1 MNNTK
6 TSFTKSLRR
15 FHNQHR
21 RGIRLLRER
30 TIGSFRALFMTLS
43 LIGVT
48 VGAPGAALAKT
59 LPTGAQVVSGDIQ
72 LQQGGSA
79 LRVIQGSQAA
89 IVNWQS
95 FDIGHGALVDIVQ
108 PNVDAALLSRVVG
121 ENLSRIHGSLNA
133 NGHLYLINPNGILFG
148 ADSQVNV
155 HALIASTLDLAD
167 SDFLSGNLA
176 FDGNSEAS
184 VMNLGSINAEEFA
197 ALIGG
202 DLENAGALTVS
213 GGSAALLAGDATLE
227 IGEAGG
233 GKITLDLS
241 GLIDGSSANS
251 GIIDVSS
258 DSGDGGQATILGG
271 SVAASGSIDAS
282 GLNGGEVLIG
292 GDYQGQNPNLSHAQN
307 TVVSGSIEANAKT
320 DGDGGKVIV
329 WSDGSTDFSG
339 SITAQGGDDSGNGG
353 MVETSGKQIV
363 LNGSVNTLA
372 KSGLSGTYL
381 IDPDDIEINTSST
394 KGGYSLITPST
405 ILTNLGGGNVVVST
419 ATEVGD
425 GVTTDGGDIEIKAD
439 ITATTTN
446 SLTLTATDQ
455 IRSDYGTAITLS
467 GGGDL
472 ILNAGVGGIQTIGTV
487 SAEDVTTNSD
497 GNQVFV
503 GNLVVGGTF
512 DFTAS
517 ESGSVINV
525 TNLSGGGTLNGST
538 NNGSVT
544 IAANTGDLA
553 IQSVDAGTGNLSLT
567 SAAGAITDADTSS
580 DTSANLIAAQITL
593 ESANGIGAS
602 GSGDLDTTASTL
614 VSSVTGSGNIFITDS
629 AAVSVGATSTGSGD
643 ITIGTSD
650 GILTVSG
657 TVNSSSGN
665 LALTGDDG
673 VTHTATGDLSTG
685 GSGTVTVVAS
695 AGDVTMVDGT
705 TYTAAGGTVSVTGA
719 SNVALG
725 QIVNASGASNVTA
738 TAGSITDVTSAEDSG
753 NENISGTTLTLSSA
767 TGIGSAGAAND
778 LDVAATTIVA
788 SDLGTGSIYLA
799 ETDGV
804 AIGATS
810 TTSGALSIVA
820 GGAVTTSGN
829 ISASGGSLA
838 LTGVGLTNS
847 NTITGDANGIS
858 LSAGT
863 GTLTSTA
870 GSITNGGSAGTISL
884 AADTDIVLAGGAG
897 SITAG
902 AGDVTLKDSAGSITM
917 ALAGGSGTIAIA
929 DADLDEIT
937 TTGTII
943 VGDASSGAVTIGGAV
958 SAPGSAGLQFGG
970 SSVALDAGVTST
982 DASITFVPGVT
993 VGAGVTVDSGS
1004 GAGDITF
1011 SSTLDGG
1018 QAVVLDAGSGGINLN
1033 GVVGAT
1039 PLTSLATT
1047 GTTGAIS
1054 IGQNI
1059 TTTGGQTF
1067 TGPVTLSGSPTLTTT
1082 DTLVSFDGDVSGAGA
1097 LTVASGTGGVTF
1109 GSTVGNGVNIT
1120 SLDTTGTT
1128 GNITLTGNL
1137 DSDGTVLFNGPVLL
1151 AADATI
1157 TTSDD
1162 LVTFSST
1169 LNNAQNLVVTTG
1181 SGGVTF
1187 TGIVGGSTPLTSIL
1201 TTGTTGTITLGANV
1215 NTTGAQNYV
1224 GAVSFNSDI
1233 ALNVSGGTDSDDVSF
1248 GDTVTS
1254 TADSLDINVA
1264 GSGDVTFGD
1273 GSGTDIVSGINALT
1287 VDGNAITV
1295 NTSVS
1300 ATSIVF
1306 QGANSSGDQL
1316 TIASGGSLSAT
1327 GLVTIGAAHDTT
1339 EIETISLSGNITS
1352 DSDSSGNENLQILS
1366 NSAGS
1371 AVATFATSGVILNA
1385 GTGAISASN
1394 TDFAAGSNNPSFLS
1408 DGGLSWNAL
1417 TATGGTL
1424 TLAPNTANTG
1434 LNLGTGGG
1442 AYNLN
1447 DATLSG
1453 ISNNLTKVTVG
1464 SSNTGDITIGGGEA
1478 IDLTDG
1484 TPRTWDLEVIG
1495 GANDGSASFVL
1506 GSANTVTMGSSQ
1518 ALILNSAAADI
1529 TQTNQLLGGGELLV
1543 KGAGNV
1549 TLTNAS
1555 NQVATLAASNSGDLS
1570 YRDSDGFA
1578 IGLVDGVSGINVGS
1592 NTVNL
1597 TLGGALTD
1605 GDADASGGDTTVNV
1619 TADTLNLLGNQA
1631 VTDIETTVATLD
1643 LTTAATSI
1651 TETDGIALAD
1661 STVSGQLDLVTGG
1674 ATSIGALTATSQT
1687 VNLTLGGAL
1696 TDGDADASGGDTTV
1710 NVTADTLNL
1719 LGNQAV
1725 TDIETTV
1732 ATLDLATAATS
1743 ITETDGIALAA
1754 SEISGAL
1761 TLVASGAVTQSGA
1774 IDADSTASVT
1784 AGANA
1789 ITLTNAGN
1797 DFTGAV
1803 SLSNSGSNDVALT
1816 DANALDLGTVGVGQ
1830 NLTVTTGGALSD
1842 TGVITVAGTTTLDN
1856 SGGTDAA
1863 IQLDS
1868 ASTYTG
1874 NVTFT
1879 TDAGSDVTITD
1890 NSAFAIQSGLN
1901 VNNLSIIATGA
1912 VTDLGD
1918 IDVDGTLTV
1927 SATGQTIDL
1936 SGGGSNDVTGAVTL
1950 TGAAVTL
1957 ADTTATSIAG
1967 ITATGALTLT
1977 SGGAITQ
1984 SGVLQVTGDS
1994 TFANTAGT
2002 NAAITLGDSNN
2013 AFNGKVTF
2021 DTDAGSAVT
2030 ITDATSLELETLSAA
2045 SLNVTSGGAVT
2056 DGGTLAITGATSI
2069 SASGQSITLDD
2080 TASTFGS
2087 LSLTGADVAVI
2098 EADATELGTSAV
2110 SGTLAITS
2118 GGAVTDSGALTIAGA
2133 TTISANGQNITLDD
2147 TASTFGSLTL
2157 TGADV
2162 AITEADATQLGSSS
2176 VTGSLSITSS
2186 GEVTDAGTLTVGGVT
2201 TISASGQNI
2210 TLDDASS
2217 TFGSLSLTGE
2227 NVAVTENADMELAAS
2242 TISGTATFNS
2252 SGNAV
2257 SDSGTLT
2264 IGGTTTINAGTA
2276 TLTLDDSSSSFA
2288 DLKITGG
2295 DVYVEESGSL
2305 TASSVSA
2312 TNLQLKADS
2321 GISVTSQG
2329 VENFAAQS
2337 QTGDISIVNEGGNGI
2352 STMSSLNGVSLTD
2365 ESATGTISII
2375 AKSPLTINAP
2385 INAQKGSLLLAA
2397 SGNSASDDLTINSEI
2412 TAASAKIYAGDSIKL
2427 ETNAILNTE
2436 STELLVG
2443 TNYDSTT
2450 QIASAGSESAKFE
2463 LVRGVA
2469 LPANTKI
2476 SGLGQA
2482 AIGFDSKAR
2491 VTQASYAQMVDYFN
2505 AIESLVEETVTWDN
2519 IELLGFLPDHLS
2531 SLLAPQN
2538 TGEIETE
2545 EE

>member
-48 VGAPGAALAKT
+48 AGAPGAALAKT

-184 VMNLGSINAEEFA
+184 VMNLGSINAEEFT

-227 IGEAGG
+227 IGEASG

-258 DSGDGGQATILGG
+258 DSGDGGQTTILGG

-353 MVETSGKQIV
+353 LVETSGKQIV

-405 ILTNLGGGNVVVST
+405 IVTNLGGGNVVVST

-553 IQSVDAGTGNLSLT
+553 IQSVDAGTGDLSLT

-580 DTSANLIAAQITL
+580 DASANLIAAQITL

-788 SDLGTGSIYLA
+788 SDSGTGSIYLA

-870 GSITNGGSAGTISL
+870 GSITNGG
-884 AADTDIVLAGGAG
+884 
-897 SITAG
+897 
-902 AGDVTLKDSAGSITM
+902 
-917 ALAGGSGTIAIA
+917 
-929 DADLDEIT
+929 
-937 TTGTII
+937 
-943 VGDASSGAVTIGGAV
+943 
-958 SAPGSAGLQFGG
+958 
-970 SSVALDAGVTST
+970 
-982 DASITFVPGVT
+982 
-993 VGAGVTVDSGS
+993 
-1004 GAGDITF
+1004 
-1011 SSTLDGG
+1011 
-1018 QAVVLDAGSGGINLN
+1018 
-1033 GVVGAT
+1033 
-1039 PLTSLATT
+1039 
-1047 GTTGAIS
+1047 
-1054 IGQNI
+1054 
-1059 TTTGGQTF
+1059 
-1067 TGPVTLSGSPTLTTT
+1067 
-1082 DTLVSFDGDVSGAGA
+1082 
-1097 LTVASGTGGVTF
+1097 
-1109 GSTVGNGVNIT
+1109 
-1120 SLDTTGTT
+1120 
-1128 GNITLTGNL
+1128 
-1137 DSDGTVLFNGPVLL
+1137 
-1151 AADATI
+1151 
-1157 TTSDD
+1157 
-1162 LVTFSST
+1162 
-1169 LNNAQNLVVTTG
+1169 
-1181 SGGVTF
+1181 
-1187 TGIVGGSTPLTSIL
+1187 
-1201 TTGTTGTITLGANV
+1201 
-1215 NTTGAQNYV
+1215 
-1224 GAVSFNSDI
+1224 
-1233 ALNVSGGTDSDDVSF
+1233 
-1248 GDTVTS
+1248 
-1254 TADSLDINVA
+1254 
-1264 GSGDVTFGD
+1264 
-1273 GSGTDIVSGINALT
+1273 
-1287 VDGNAITV
+1287 
-1295 NTSVS
+1295 
-1300 ATSIVF
+1300 
-1306 QGANSSGDQL
+1306 
-1316 TIASGGSLSAT
+1316 
-1327 GLVTIGAAHDTT
+1327 
-1339 EIETISLSGNITS
+1339 
-1352 DSDSSGNENLQILS
+1352 
-1366 NSAGS
+1366 
-1371 AVATFATSGVILNA
+1371 
-1385 GTGAISASN
+1385 
-1394 TDFAAGSNNPSFLS
+1394 
-1408 DGGLSWNAL
+1408 
-1417 TATGGTL
+1417 
-1424 TLAPNTANTG
+1424 
-1434 LNLGTGGG
+1434 
-1442 AYNLN
+1442 
-1447 DATLSG
+1447 
-1453 ISNNLTKVTVG
+1453 
-1464 SSNTGDITIGGGEA
+1464 
-1478 IDLTDG
+1478 
-1484 TPRTWDLEVIG
+1484 
-1495 GANDGSASFVL
+1495 
-1506 GSANTVTMGSSQ
+1506 
-1518 ALILNSAAADI
+1518 
-1529 TQTNQLLGGGELLV
+1529 
-1543 KGAGNV
+1543 
-1549 TLTNAS
+1549 
-1555 NQVATLAASNSGDLS
+1555 
-1570 YRDSDGFA
+1570 
-1578 IGLVDGVSGINVGS
+1578 
-1592 NTVNL
+1592 
-1597 TLGGALTD
+1597 
-1605 GDADASGGDTTVNV
+1605 
-1619 TADTLNLLGNQA
+1619 
-1631 VTDIETTVATLD
+1631 
-1643 LTTAATSI
+1643 
-1651 TETDGIALAD
+1651 
-1661 STVSGQLDLVTGG
+1661 
-1674 ATSIGALTATSQT
+1674 
-1687 VNLTLGGAL
+1687 
-1696 TDGDADASGGDTTV
+1696 
-1710 NVTADTLNL
+1710 
-1719 LGNQAV
+1719 
-1725 TDIETTV
+1725 
-1732 ATLDLATAATS
+1732 
-1743 ITETDGIALAA
+1743 
-1754 SEISGAL
+1754 
-1761 TLVASGAVTQSGA
+1761 
-1774 IDADSTASVT
+1774 
-1784 AGANA
+1784 
-1789 ITLTNAGN
+1789 
-1797 DFTGAV
+1797 
-1803 SLSNSGSNDVALT
+1803 
-1816 DANALDLGTVGVGQ
+1816 
-1830 NLTVTTGGALSD
+1830 
-1842 TGVITVAGTTTLDN
+1842 
-1856 SGGTDAA
+1856 
-1863 IQLDS
+1863 
-1868 ASTYTG
+1868 
-1874 NVTFT
+1874 
-1879 TDAGSDVTITD
+1879 
-1890 NSAFAIQSGLN
+1890 
-1901 VNNLSIIATGA
+1901 
-1912 VTDLGD
+1912 
-1918 IDVDGTLTV
+1918 
-1927 SATGQTIDL
+1927 
-1936 SGGGSNDVTGAVTL
+1936 
-1950 TGAAVTL
+1950 
-1957 ADTTATSIAG
+1957 
-1967 ITATGALTLT
+1967 
-1977 SGGAITQ
+1977 
-1984 SGVLQVTGDS
+1984 
-1994 TFANTAGT
+1994 
-2002 NAAITLGDSNN
+2002 
-2013 AFNGKVTF
+2013 
-2021 DTDAGSAVT
+2021 
-2030 ITDATSLELETLSAA
+2030 
-2045 SLNVTSGGAVT
+2045 
-2056 DGGTLAITGATSI
+2056 
-2069 SASGQSITLDD
+2069 
-2080 TASTFGS
+2080 
-2087 LSLTGADVAVI
+2087 
-2098 EADATELGTSAV
+2098 
-2110 SGTLAITS
+2110 
-2118 GGAVTDSGALTIAGA
+2118 
-2133 TTISANGQNITLDD
+2133 
-2147 TASTFGSLTL
+2147 
-2157 TGADV
+2157 
-2162 AITEADATQLGSSS
+2162 
-2176 VTGSLSITSS
+2176 
-2186 GEVTDAGTLTVGGVT
+2186 
-2201 TISASGQNI
+2201 
-2210 TLDDASS
+2210 
-2217 TFGSLSLTGE
+2217 
-2227 NVAVTENADMELAAS
+2227 
-2242 TISGTATFNS
+2242 
-2252 SGNAV
+2252 
-2257 SDSGTLT
+2257 
-2264 IGGTTTINAGTA
+2264 
-2276 TLTLDDSSSSFA
+2276 
-2288 DLKITGG
+2288 
-2295 DVYVEESGSL
+2295 
-2305 TASSVSA
+2305 
-2312 TNLQLKADS
+2312 
-2321 GISVTSQG
+2321 
-2329 VENFAAQS
+2329 
-2337 QTGDISIVNEGGNGI
+2337 
-2352 STMSSLNGVSLTD
+2352 
-2365 ESATGTISII
+2365 
-2375 AKSPLTINAP
+2375 
-2385 INAQKGSLLLAA
+2385 
-2397 SGNSASDDLTINSEI
+2397 
-2412 TAASAKIYAGDSIKL
+2412 
-2427 ETNAILNTE
+2427 
-2436 STELLVG
+2436 
-2443 TNYDSTT
+2443 
-2450 QIASAGSESAKFE
+2450 
-2463 LVRGVA
+2463 
-2469 LPANTKI
+2469 
-2476 SGLGQA
+2476 
-2482 AIGFDSKAR
+2482 
-2491 VTQASYAQMVDYFN
+2491 
-2505 AIESLVEETVTWDN
+2505 
-2519 IELLGFLPDHLS
+2519 
-2531 SLLAPQN
+2531 
-2538 TGEIETE
+2538 
-2545 EE
+2545 

>member
-121 ENLSRIHGSLNA
+121 ENLSQIHGSLNA

-213 GGSAALLAGDATLE
+213 EGSAALLAGDATLE

-271 SVAASGSIDAS
+271 SVVTSGSIDAS
-282 GLNGGEVLIG
+282 GLNGGGEVLIG

-339 SITAQGGDDSGNGG
+339 SITAQGGDNSGNGG
-353 MVETSGKQIV
+353 LVETSGKQIV

-372 KSGLSGTYL
+372 KNGLSGTYL

-405 ILTNLGGGNVVVST
+405 IVTNLGGGNVVVST

-487 SAEDVTTNSD
+487 SADDVTTNSD

-553 IQSVDAGTGNLSLT
+553 IQSVDAGTGDLSLT

-580 DTSANLIAAQITL
+580 DASANLIAAQITL

-665 LALTGDDG
+665 LALAGDDG

-685 GSGTVTVVAS
+685 GSGTVSVVAS

-738 TAGSITDVTSAEDSG
+738 TAGSITDVTSAEGIG

-788 SDLGTGSIYLA
+788 SDSGTGSIYLA

-1097 LTVASGTGGVTF
+1097 LTVASGTGGLTF
-1109 GSTVGNGVNIT
+1109 GSTVGNAVNIT

-1215 NTTGAQNYV
+1215 NTTGAQDYV
-1224 GAVSFNSDI
+1224 GPVSFNSDI
-1233 ALNVSGGTDSDDVSF
+1233 ALNVTGGTDSDDVSF

-1273 GSGTDIVSGINALT
+1273 GSGTDTVSGINALT

-1295 NTSVS
+1295 NTPVS

-1339 EIETISLSGNITS
+1339 EIETIGLSGNITS

-1371 AVATFATSGVILNA
+1371 AVATFATSGVVLNA

-1408 DGGLSWNAL
+1408 DGGVSWNAL

-1447 DATLSG
+1447 D
-1453 ISNNLTKVTVG
+1453 
-1464 SSNTGDITIGGGEA
+1464 
-1478 IDLTDG
+1478 
-1484 TPRTWDLEVIG
+1484 
-1495 GANDGSASFVL
+1495 
-1506 GSANTVTMGSSQ
+1506 
-1518 ALILNSAAADI
+1518 
-1529 TQTNQLLGGGELLV
+1529 
-1543 KGAGNV
+1543 
-1549 TLTNAS
+1549 
-1555 NQVATLAASNSGDLS
+1555 
-1570 YRDSDGFA
+1570 
-1578 IGLVDGVSGINVGS
+1578 
-1592 NTVNL
+1592 
-1597 TLGGALTD
+1597 
-1605 GDADASGGDTTVNV
+1605 
-1619 TADTLNLLGNQA
+1619 
-1631 VTDIETTVATLD
+1631 
-1643 LTTAATSI
+1643 
-1651 TETDGIALAD
+1651 
-1661 STVSGQLDLVTGG
+1661 
-1674 ATSIGALTATSQT
+1674 
-1687 VNLTLGGAL
+1687 
-1696 TDGDADASGGDTTV
+1696 
-1710 NVTADTLNL
+1710 
-1719 LGNQAV
+1719 
-1725 TDIETTV
+1725 
-1732 ATLDLATAATS
+1732 
-1743 ITETDGIALAA
+1743 
-1754 SEISGAL
+1754 
-1761 TLVASGAVTQSGA
+1761 
-1774 IDADSTASVT
+1774 
-1784 AGANA
+1784 
-1789 ITLTNAGN
+1789 
-1797 DFTGAV
+1797 
-1803 SLSNSGSNDVALT
+1803 
-1816 DANALDLGTVGVGQ
+1816 
-1830 NLTVTTGGALSD
+1830 
-1842 TGVITVAGTTTLDN
+1842 
-1856 SGGTDAA
+1856 
-1863 IQLDS
+1863 
-1868 ASTYTG
+1868 
-1874 NVTFT
+1874 
-1879 TDAGSDVTITD
+1879 
-1890 NSAFAIQSGLN
+1890 
-1901 VNNLSIIATGA
+1901 
-1912 VTDLGD
+1912 
-1918 IDVDGTLTV
+1918 
-1927 SATGQTIDL
+1927 
-1936 SGGGSNDVTGAVTL
+1936 
-1950 TGAAVTL
+1950 
-1957 ADTTATSIAG
+1957 
-1967 ITATGALTLT
+1967 
-1977 SGGAITQ
+1977 
-1984 SGVLQVTGDS
+1984 
-1994 TFANTAGT
+1994 
-2002 NAAITLGDSNN
+2002 
-2013 AFNGKVTF
+2013 
-2021 DTDAGSAVT
+2021 
-2030 ITDATSLELETLSAA
+2030 
-2045 SLNVTSGGAVT
+2045 
-2056 DGGTLAITGATSI
+2056 
-2069 SASGQSITLDD
+2069 
-2080 TASTFGS
+2080 
-2087 LSLTGADVAVI
+2087 
-2098 EADATELGTSAV
+2098 
-2110 SGTLAITS
+2110 
-2118 GGAVTDSGALTIAGA
+2118 
-2133 TTISANGQNITLDD
+2133 
-2147 TASTFGSLTL
+2147 
-2157 TGADV
+2157 
-2162 AITEADATQLGSSS
+2162 
-2176 VTGSLSITSS
+2176 
-2186 GEVTDAGTLTVGGVT
+2186 
-2201 TISASGQNI
+2201 
-2210 TLDDASS
+2210 
-2217 TFGSLSLTGE
+2217 
-2227 NVAVTENADMELAAS
+2227 
-2242 TISGTATFNS
+2242 
-2252 SGNAV
+2252 
-2257 SDSGTLT
+2257 
-2264 IGGTTTINAGTA
+2264 
-2276 TLTLDDSSSSFA
+2276 
-2288 DLKITGG
+2288 
-2295 DVYVEESGSL
+2295 
-2305 TASSVSA
+2305 
-2312 TNLQLKADS
+2312 
-2321 GISVTSQG
+2321 
-2329 VENFAAQS
+2329 
-2337 QTGDISIVNEGGNGI
+2337 
-2352 STMSSLNGVSLTD
+2352 
-2365 ESATGTISII
+2365 
-2375 AKSPLTINAP
+2375 
-2385 INAQKGSLLLAA
+2385 
-2397 SGNSASDDLTINSEI
+2397 
-2412 TAASAKIYAGDSIKL
+2412 
-2427 ETNAILNTE
+2427 
-2436 STELLVG
+2436 
-2443 TNYDSTT
+2443 
-2450 QIASAGSESAKFE
+2450 
-2463 LVRGVA
+2463 
-2469 LPANTKI
+2469 
-2476 SGLGQA
+2476 
-2482 AIGFDSKAR
+2482 
-2491 VTQASYAQMVDYFN
+2491 
-2505 AIESLVEETVTWDN
+2505 
-2519 IELLGFLPDHLS
+2519 
-2531 SLLAPQN
+2531 
-2538 TGEIETE
+2538 
-2545 EE
+2545 

>member
-1 MNNTK
+1 
-6 TSFTKSLRR
+6 
-15 FHNQHR
+15 
-21 RGIRLLRER
+21 
-30 TIGSFRALFMTLS
+30 
-43 LIGVT
+43 
-48 VGAPGAALAKT
+48 
-59 LPTGAQVVSGDIQ
+59 
-72 LQQGGSA
+72 
-79 LRVIQGSQAA
+79 
-89 IVNWQS
+89 
-95 FDIGHGALVDIVQ
+95 
-108 PNVDAALLSRVVG
+108 
-121 ENLSRIHGSLNA
+121 
-133 NGHLYLINPNGILFG
+133 
-148 ADSQVNV
+148 
-155 HALIASTLDLAD
+155 
-167 SDFLSGNLA
+167 
-176 FDGNSEAS
+176 
-184 VMNLGSINAEEFA
+184 
-197 ALIGG
+197 
-202 DLENAGALTVS
+202 
-213 GGSAALLAGDATLE
+213 
-227 IGEAGG
+227 
-233 GKITLDLS
+233 
-241 GLIDGSSANS
+241 
-251 GIIDVSS
+251 
-258 DSGDGGQATILGG
+258 
-271 SVAASGSIDAS
+271 
-282 GLNGGEVLIG
+282 
-292 GDYQGQNPNLSHAQN
+292 
-307 TVVSGSIEANAKT
+307 
-320 DGDGGKVIV
+320 
-329 WSDGSTDFSG
+329 
-339 SITAQGGDDSGNGG
+339 SGNGG
-353 MVETSGKQIV
+353 LVETSGKQIV

-372 KSGLSGTYL
+372 KNGLSGTFL

-405 ILTNLGGGNVVVST
+405 IVTNLGGGNVVVST

-487 SAEDVTTNSD
+487 SADDVTTNSD

-503 GNLVVGGTF
+503 GDLVVGGTF

-525 TNLSGGGTLNGST
+525 TNLSGGGMLNGST

-580 DTSANLIAAQITL
+580 DASANLIAAQITL

-685 GSGTVTVVAS
+685 SSGTVSVVAS

-788 SDLGTGSIYLA
+788 SDSGTGSIYLA

-804 AIGATS
+804 SIGATS
-810 TTSGALSIVA
+810 TTSGALSIIA

-1047 GTTGAIS
+1047 GTTGVIS

-1097 LTVASGTGGVTF
+1097 LTVASGTGGLTF
-1109 GSTVGNGVNIT
+1109 GSTVGNAVNIT

-1215 NTTGAQNYV
+1215 NTTGAQDYV
-1224 GAVSFNSDI
+1224 GPVSFNSDI
-1233 ALNVSGGTDSDDVSF
+1233 ALNVTGGTDSDDVSF

-1273 GSGTDIVSGINALT
+1273 GSGTDTVSGINALT

-1295 NTSVS
+1295 NTPLS

-1327 GLVTIGAAHDTT
+1327 GLVTIGAANDTT
-1339 EIETISLSGNITS
+1339 EIETIGLSGNITS

-1371 AVATFATSGVILNA
+1371 AVATFATSGVVLNA

-1394 TDFAAGSNNPSFLS
+1394 ADFAAGSNNPSFLS
-1408 DGGLSWNAL
+1408 DGGVSWNAL

-1464 SSNTGDITIGGGEA
+1464 SSTTGDITIGGGEA
-1478 IDLTDG
+1478 IDLTNG

-1506 GSANTVTMGSSQ
+1506 GSANTVTMGSTQ
-1518 ALILNSAAADI
+1518 ALILNSASADI

-1543 KGAGNV
+1543 KGAGDV
-1549 TLTNAS
+1549 TLNNAS
-1555 NQVATLAASNSGDLS
+1555 NQVSTIAASNSGNLTYVDANDFVVGTV
-1570 YRDSDGFA
+1570 DS
-1578 IGLVDGVSGINVGS
+1578 VSGINV
-1592 NTVNL
+1592 
-1597 TLGGALTD
+1597 
-1605 GDADASGGDTTVNV
+1605 SGT
-1619 TADTLNLLGNQA
+1619 
-1631 VTDIETTVATLD
+1631 I
-1643 LTTAATSI
+1643 S
-1651 TETDGIALAD
+1651 
-1661 STVSGQLDLVTGG
+1661 
-1674 ATSIGALTATSQT
+1674 LTATAGSI
-1687 VNLTLGGAL
+1687 N
-1696 TDGDADASGGDTTV
+1696 DAADD
-1710 NVTADTLNL
+1710 NTADF
-1719 LGNQAV
+1719 
-1725 TDIETTV
+1725 
-1732 ATLDLATAATS
+1732 
-1743 ITETDGIALAA
+1743 
-1754 SEISGAL
+1754 
-1761 TLVASGAVTQSGA
+1761 
-1774 IDADSTASVT
+1774 T
-1784 AGANA
+1784 AGGL
-1789 ITLTNAGN
+1789 ITLT
-1797 DFTGAV
+1797 
-1803 SLSNSGSNDVALT
+1803 
-1816 DANALDLGTVGVGQ
+1816 
-1830 NLTVTTGGALSD
+1830 
-1842 TGVITVAGTTTLDN
+1842 
-1856 SGGTDAA
+1856 
-1863 IQLDS
+1863 
-1868 ASTYTG
+1868 
-1874 NVTFT
+1874 
-1879 TDAGSDVTITD
+1879 
-1890 NSAFAIQSGLN
+1890 
-1901 VNNLSIIATGA
+1901 
-1912 VTDLGD
+1912 
-1918 IDVDGTLTV
+1918 
-1927 SATGQTIDL
+1927 
-1936 SGGGSNDVTGAVTL
+1936 
-1950 TGAAVTL
+1950 
-1957 ADTTATSIAG
+1957 
-1967 ITATGALTLT
+1967 
-1977 SGGAITQ
+1977 
-1984 SGVLQVTGDS
+1984 
-1994 TFANTAGT
+1994 
-2002 NAAITLGDSNN
+2002 
-2013 AFNGKVTF
+2013 
-2021 DTDAGSAVT
+2021 
-2030 ITDATSLELETLSAA
+2030 
-2045 SLNVTSGGAVT
+2045 
-2056 DGGTLAITGATSI
+2056 
-2069 SASGQSITLDD
+2069 
-2080 TASTFGS
+2080 
-2087 LSLTGADVAVI
+2087 
-2098 EADATELGTSAV
+2098 
-2110 SGTLAITS
+2110 
-2118 GGAVTDSGALTIAGA
+2118 
-2133 TTISANGQNITLDD
+2133 
-2147 TASTFGSLTL
+2147 
-2157 TGADV
+2157 
-2162 AITEADATQLGSSS
+2162 
-2176 VTGSLSITSS
+2176 
-2186 GEVTDAGTLTVGGVT
+2186 
-2201 TISASGQNI
+2201 
-2210 TLDDASS
+2210 
-2217 TFGSLSLTGE
+2217 
-2227 NVAVTENADMELAAS
+2227 
-2242 TISGTATFNS
+2242 
-2252 SGNAV
+2252 
-2257 SDSGTLT
+2257 
-2264 IGGTTTINAGTA
+2264 
-2276 TLTLDDSSSSFA
+2276 
-2288 DLKITGG
+2288 
-2295 DVYVEESGSL
+2295 
-2305 TASSVSA
+2305 
-2312 TNLQLKADS
+2312 
-2321 GISVTSQG
+2321 
-2329 VENFAAQS
+2329 AQ
-2337 QTGDISIVNEGGNGI
+2337 
-2352 STMSSLNGVSLTD
+2352 D
-2365 ESATGTISII
+2365 E
-2375 AKSPLTINAP
+2375 
-2385 INAQKGSLLLAA
+2385 
-2397 SGNSASDDLTINSEI
+2397 
-2412 TAASAKIYAGDSIKL
+2412 
-2427 ETNAILNTE
+2427 
-2436 STELLVG
+2436 
-2443 TNYDSTT
+2443 
-2450 QIASAGSESAKFE
+2450 
-2463 LVRGVA
+2463 
-2469 LPANTKI
+2469 
-2476 SGLGQA
+2476 
-2482 AIGFDSKAR
+2482 
-2491 VTQASYAQMVDYFN
+2491 
-2505 AIESLVEETVTWDN
+2505 
-2519 IELLGFLPDHLS
+2519 
-2531 SLLAPQN
+2531 
-2538 TGEIETE
+2538 
-2545 EE
+2545 